1 MSLSNMQIYMTRF
14 LSNNNKKES
23 EQNIYADD
31 IHTMHT
37 LLYNKN
43 ENTLFLI
50 KLVEMYFNPK

>member
-1 MSLSNMQIYMTRF
+1 MTRF

-23 EQNIYADD
+23 EQNIYADN

-37 LLYNKN
+37 LLYNNN